1 MSAES
6 IIEWRSKM
14 EVRELHT
21 ASYIRTEFEG
31 ILYATCTRSIEDSP
45 QRYTFHPINMAEF
58 PAISF
63 LGQGLNMA
71 IPLLTTKDVR
81 STMTARPILQ
91 INEEDLRPIN
101 IDGQTYMVPREFTVS
116 QNLSQVETFITF
128 PTGDEAIAKFNS
140 DPAFMSRLIPA
151 TASGNSLLKT
161 LETRFI
167 RSDNQY
173 AFYSLRQPRY
183 SATILSN
190 LNLPFDSETLQQVAI
205 RDLPP
210 FSTENQSVVAQYRR
224 FFQRFGSHVIT
235 GVEFGSGYQ
244 FIVSADRTQQGVNDA
259 WVEDVKADWGGIPS
273 GGQFDK
279 NIKDSSQYQ
288 EYKRL
293 QQRIEMIN
301 GGDDALAKAVATNPT
316 YQTFQEWKGSVG
328 HSQPINFSLGDVWT
342 LMKNSNNIEVARAA
356 NDIQAA
362 YEWIAHRRK
371 L

>member
-1 MSAES
+1 
-6 IIEWRSKM
+6 
-14 EVRELHT
+14 
-21 ASYIRTEFEG
+21 
-31 ILYATCTRSIEDSP
+31 
-45 QRYTFHPINMAEF
+45 MAEF

-81 STMTARPILQ
+81 SAMTARPILQ

-101 IDGQTYMVPREFTVS
+101 IGEHLSFGVRTVSLIGSRGKQDGQTYMVPREFTVS

-151 TASGNSLLKT
+151 AASGNSLLKT